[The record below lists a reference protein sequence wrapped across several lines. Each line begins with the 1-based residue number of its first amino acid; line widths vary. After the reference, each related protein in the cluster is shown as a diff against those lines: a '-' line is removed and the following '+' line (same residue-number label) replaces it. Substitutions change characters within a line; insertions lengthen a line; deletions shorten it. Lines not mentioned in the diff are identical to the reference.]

1 MNGDPTALIA
11 LASSGV
17 IALSVASA
25 AALKGWTA
33 WLDLKRL
40 EMGSRPRSPASAP
53 NPLARGEVAELRER
67 VRRLEAIAS
76 GIEQ

>member
-1 MNGDPTALIA
+1 MDGDPTTLIA

-17 IALSVASA
+17 VALSVASA
-25 AALKGWTA
+25 AALKGWTG

-40 EMGSRPRSPASAP
+40 EMGAGTRSSSPSAP
-53 NPLARGEVAELRER
+53 LSPLEVSDLKER

-76 GIEQ
+76 GVEY

>member
-17 IALSVASA
+17 AALSVASA
-25 AALKGWTA
+25 AALRGWTA

-40 EMGSRPRSPASAP
+40 EMRSGPPSPGAPAPRGRA
-53 NPLARGEVAELRER
+53 EVTELRER
-67 VRRLEAIAS
+67 VRRLEAIAN
-76 GIEQ
+76 GADY